1 MAILSHPSPY
11 NTLSVCSVSPL
22 YILPPIDSYD
32 SFRMSWANP
41 FAALILIVANIETLF
56 YLAGGQP

>member
-1 MAILSHPSPY
+1 
-11 NTLSVCSVSPL
+11 
-22 YILPPIDSYD
+22 
-32 SFRMSWANP
+32 MSWANP